1 MRDLLASL
9 EIGPRLLDED
19 TQGIVDEADVNALGS
34 AVFLEEN
41 RKDREESLE
50 EAAVQSLLYNQE
62 TDTSSTSSITEHR
75 QINVIANDN
84 FARAWRQMGAGE
96 VDTVDAPRGNNR
108 DRPTPFVFRHGR
120 ASLDHR
126 VQ

>member
-19 TQGIVDEADVNALGS
+19 TQGIVDEADVNALSS

-50 EAAVQSLLYNQE
+50 EAAVQS
-62 TDTSSTSSITEHR
+62 SIIWK
-75 QINVIANDN
+75 QIPV
-84 FARAWRQMGAGE
+84 
-96 VDTVDAPRGNNR
+96 APAPSRN
-108 DRPTPFVFRHGR
+108 TPR
-120 ASLDHR
+120 LM
-126 VQ
+126 